1 MNNERIE
8 KFLALVSEGSS
19 DFEKKALW
27 RKANKI
33 WLSRS
38 TAIAIKVH
46 SEIIHQGI
54 SQKAFSERLG
64 VSAQYITKILKG
76 NQNLSLDTIS
86 KLEAALGIQLI
97 EVVAVSKSINY
108 NVPENIQP
116 ETTGSSRIS
125 KVIPFQLNVYTA
137 LESSI
142 GDIKSA

>member
-8 KFLALVSEGSS
+8 KFLALVSEGTS

-27 RKANKI
+27 RKANKA
-33 WLSRS
+33 WLRRS

-76 NQNLSLDTIS
+76 NENLSLDTIS
-86 KLEAALGIQLI
+86 KLETALGIQLI

-116 ETTGSSRIS
+116 ETTGFSKIS
-125 KVIPFQLNVYTA
+125 KVIPFQLNVYTVI
-137 LESSI
+137 EPSV